1 MEQNDYI
8 QIGEPHRYIEKT
20 MSLCG
25 SKQFVLIVSV
35 SLFIFRRKIYIK
47 MLKSLNSSIKVGTF
61 VSIVP
66 AKPLYNAQI
75 GRSSLFMGLDKLF
88 LIY

>member
-25 SKQFVLIVSV
+25 KKTVYIDSERVIVYV
-35 SLFIFRRKIYIK
+35 
-47 MLKSLNSSIKVGTF
+47 
-61 VSIVP
+61 
-66 AKPLYNAQI
+66 
-75 GRSSLFMGLDKLF
+75 
-88 LIY
+88 